1 MVQHH
6 TFYYQ
11 KFYLTATKTNAM
23 QLNFFLTLLIASAV
37 PLFVGFV
44 WYHPRVFGNAWMKSA
59 SLNEES
65 LKQGPNMFLIFGL
78 TYLLGFFISFLLSGI
93 VIHQMGFYSMLQNH
107 FKEPETM
114 QLFTDVMAKYGND
127 FRTFNHGALHGGI
140 TGVAL
145 ALPVLAV
152 NALFERKGFSYIA
165 INAGFWIVSMIIMG
179 GIICQWANLATI

>member
-1 MVQHH
+1 
-6 TFYYQ
+6 
-11 KFYLTATKTNAM
+11 M
-23 QLNFFLTLLIASAV
+23 QINFFLTLLIASAV

-127 FRTFNHGALHGGI
+127 FRYVQSRCTARRYHRCRTGI
-140 TGVAL
+140 AGTGREC
-145 ALPVLAV
+145 AV
-152 NALFERKGFSYIA
+152 R
-165 INAGFWIVSMIIMG
+165 
-179 GIICQWANLATI
+179 T